1 MLRQEAS
8 VPVVEAA
15 GQPTALRRPRGA
27 VPWLVGLVVVL
38 VIGLLALGSV
48 LVVPMVTTTPGEAL
62 ADRTIAAW
70 NEFDDQA
77 IRAQYADDAIVWSSD
92 GTTPAAA
99 GVDEIAALA
108 QYGGM
113 TIERIGSVTERGNL
127 VWYPVHVTSSYDVS
141 GSRRG
146 RRALPRR
153 RADRTTLGSLGRAG
167 VIGRR
172 TPVGWFTSLPTPPE
186 SVLHT

>member
-8 VPVVEAA
+8 IPAA
-15 GQPTALRRPRGA
+15 QPAAVSRPSGA
-27 VPWLVGLVVVL
+27 VALLIGLVVVL
-38 VIGLLALGSV
+38 AIGTLALGTV

-77 IRAQYADDAIVWSSD
+77 IRAQYADDAIVWSSVD
-92 GTTPAAA
+92 KEPAAA

-113 TIERIGSVTERGNL
+113 TIERIGPVAERGNL
-127 VWYPVHVTSSYDVS
+127 VWYPVHVTSGYDVS
-141 GSRRG
+141 GSDAVVALYLEEG
-146 RRALPRR
+146 RIVQHWVVWDEL
-153 RADRTTLGSLGRAG
+153 
-167 VIGRR
+167 
-172 TPVGWFTSLPTPPE
+172 E
-186 SVLHT
+186 